1 MDQVDKE
8 IFKKK
13 LKEIKKYKGRH
24 TELISL
30 FVPNGSDRSTV
41 MNQLTQ
47 EINQSSNIKSPTTRK
62 NVQGA
67 LKRIIQYLK
76 MTNFRIPETGLVL
89 YSGNVSEVE
98 GRSDIR
104 LFYIVPPRALNVKLY
119 RCDSDFF
126 TDPLDEML
134 EPDSVYGIV
143 AVDNKE
149 ATVAVLSG
157 KKYTILSKQTST
169 VPGKIKAGGQSAHR
183 FEQLRIN
190 AQNDFYAR
198 VSERISSNYL
208 PYLDKLKGIV
218 FGGPGYSKN
227 KLVER
232 ELIDYR
238 LREKILGYLDVT
250 YTDESGIKEIIDCA
264 TDLLRENELQKEQMM
279 IKKFMEAVVKTDLAA
294 YGVDEVIQALQDGR
308 VDTILI
314 SEGFIWD
321 LNEYLC
327 LDCEHSF
334 RSSKIN
340 PLCDKCNSNNIE
352 LIETAD
358 PIEYFH
364 ELAKKIGAKVA
375 IISRETPEGE
385 QFFTGFGGLGA
396 ILRY

>member
-1 MDQVDKE
+1 MDALDKE

-13 LKEIKKYKGRH
+13 LREIKKYKGRH

-30 FVPNGSDRSTV
+30 FVPNGTDRSTV

-67 LKRIIQYLK
+67 LRKIIQYLK
-76 MTNFRIPETGLVL
+76 AVDFKIPETGIVL

-104 LFYIVPPRALNVKLY
+104 LFYVVPPRGLNVKLY
-119 RCDSDFF
+119 RCDSAFF
-126 TDPLDEML
+126 TDPLVEML
-134 EPDSVYGIV
+134 EPDNVYGIL
-143 AVDNKE
+143 AIDNKE
-149 ATVAVLSG
+149 ATLAVLSG
-157 KKYTILSKQTST
+157 KKYNIISKQTSS

-183 FEQLRIN
+183 YEQLRIN
-190 AQNDFYAR
+190 AQNEFYAR
-198 VSERISSNYL
+198 ISERTNENLL
-208 PYLDKLKGIV
+208 PYLEKLKGIII
-218 FGGPGYSKN
+218 GGPGHSKI
-227 KLVER
+227 KLTER

-238 LREKILGYLDVT
+238 LREKIIGYLDVT
-250 YTDESGIKEIIDCA
+250 YTDESGIKEIIDSS
-264 TDLLRENELQKEQMM
+264 TDLLRETELQKEQAI
-279 IKKFMEAVVKTDLAA
+279 IKRFMEAAVRTNLAT
-294 YGVDEVIQALQDGR
+294 YGVNEVMQSLQEGR

-314 SEGFIWD
+314 SEGFVWE
-321 LNEYLC
+321 LKEFLC

-334 RSSKIN
+334 RSTDLAAVCSNCGSKN
-340 PLCDKCNSNNIE
+340 VE
-352 LIETAD
+352 LFEVAD

-364 ELAKKIGAKVA
+364 ELAKKTNTNVA

-385 QFFTGFGGLGA
+385 QFFAGFGGLGA